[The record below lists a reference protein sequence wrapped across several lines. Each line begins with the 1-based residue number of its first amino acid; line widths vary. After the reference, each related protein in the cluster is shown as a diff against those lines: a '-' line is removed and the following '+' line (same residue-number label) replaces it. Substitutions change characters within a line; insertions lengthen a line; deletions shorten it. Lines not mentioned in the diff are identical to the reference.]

1 LQGKLTGITVT
12 IPTLID
18 PSVAPAGE
26 HLLTATAFLPYDIDA
41 SWREKKTDYTGR
53 LLEEMTAFLPW
64 LRDHVTWAESASP
77 RTMERYTLNSSGS
90 MYGWEPSPQQ
100 MRRLDNETPIPG
112 LYLAGHWTQP
122 GGGVYA
128 VVLSGVQAAARILGF
143 PDAGSY
149 IQTWDLA
156 YV

>member
-1 LQGKLTGITVT
+1 
-12 IPTLID
+12 
-18 PSVAPAGE
+18 
-26 HLLTATAFLPYDIDA
+26 
-41 SWREKKTDYTGR
+41 
-53 LLEEMTAFLPW
+53 
-64 LRDHVTWAESASP
+64 
-77 RTMERYTLNSSGS
+77 

-100 MRRLDNETPIPG
+100 MRRLDNETPIRG

-128 VVLSGVQAAARILGF
+128 VVLSGVQTAARILGF
-143 PDAGSY
+143 PNAGSY